1 MADSEYTDTEEE
13 DYEDLQ
19 QKAKPPVDE
28 YEDLGYYFGD
38 ITRNEAERKLSEEN
52 TPGSFLLRENDDI
65 VKLSWITFS
74 GKMMHARLYHENGKV
89 YTYLLKKF
97 PSVQSLVKY
106 HQGLDPKSSDTVGG
120 LSALGLP
127 KMRHRAR
134 PQNSERQSKI
144 Y

>member
-1 MADSEYTDTEEE
+1 MADWEYTDTEEG

-19 QKAKPPVDE
+19 QKTKPPVDE

-74 GKMMHARLYHENGKV
+74 GKMMHARLYHEN
-89 YTYLLKKF
+89 
-97 PSVQSLVKY
+97 S
-106 HQGLDPKSSDTVGG
+106 
-120 LSALGLP
+120 
-127 KMRHRAR
+127 
-134 PQNSERQSKI
+134 I
-144 Y
+144 YNC